1 MCFCNMQQCVLNF
14 IFNIKKGSNNNNI
27 IIITIINNS
36 FKRHDCN
43 TITSAFTVQKLP
55 LVLNY
60 TPQLWRNNDL
70 AAAAGAVISSKY
82 M

>member
-1 MCFCNMQQCVLNF
+1 MCFCNTQQCVLNF
-14 IFNIKKGSNNNNI
+14 IFNIKKGSNNNI
-27 IIITIINNS
+27 TTIINNL

-43 TITSAFTVQKLP
+43 TITSTFTVQKLL

-70 AAAAGAVISSKY
+70 AAAGADVSSE
-82 M
+82 

>member
-14 IFNIKKGSNNNNI
+14 ISILECSNNNTT
-27 IIITIINNS
+27 TIINNNYS
-36 FKRHDCN
+36 FKRYDCN
-43 TITSAFTVQKLP
+43 TITSTFTVRKLS

-70 AAAAGAVISSKY
+70 AAATVISSK
-82 M
+82 

>member
-14 IFNIKKGSNNNNI
+14 ISILKCSNNNTT
-27 IIITIINNS
+27 TIINNNYS

-43 TITSAFTVQKLP
+43 TITSTFTIRKLS

-60 TPQLWRNNDL
+60 TPQLWRNNNL
-70 AAAAGAVISSKY
+70 AAGGAVISSK
-82 M
+82 